1 MAITTLAQLIAA
13 PKQHLTLFKG
23 GTRTVAASIPWT
35 MFDIAGYPPAGTLAI
50 GNTANGVVHT
60 AAITGYPAINTFNA
74 TGYISKVSFCG
85 VNAGNNINRLKLYDR
100 LFSAGA
106 YSFNSNVSLTAQP
119 SYAGRVPGGDY
130 KGLEIWLETVTAF
143 TGSQSIAITYLD
155 QDGVSSVT
163 GTIATGVAPTVGRMF
178 RVPLAAGDSGVQ
190 RIDVVTSSV
199 STVGTFNVH
208 VMRPLWHS
216 GTLGN
221 TANTSSMEEIVHDLT
236 KTGLVQIYDT
246 SALVVTQSASSTTT
260 AALDLLIEV
269 ADG

>member
-1 MAITTLAQLIAA
+1 M
-13 PKQHLTLFKG
+13 
-23 GTRTVAASIPWT
+23 
-35 MFDIAGYPPAGTLAI
+35 
-50 GNTANGVVHT
+50 
-60 AAITGYPAINTFNA
+60 
-74 TGYISKVSFCG
+74 
-85 VNAGNNINRLKLYDR
+85 
-100 LFSAGA
+100 
-106 YSFNSNVSLTAQP
+106 
-119 SYAGRVPGGDY
+119 
-130 KGLEIWLETVTAF
+130 EIWLETVTAF

-208 VMRPLWHS
+208 VMRPLWRS

-221 TANTSSMEEIVHDLT
+221 AGNTNHAEEIVHDLT
-236 KTGLVQIYDT
+236 KTRLVQIYDT
-246 SALVVTQSASSTTT
+246 SALVVTQSAGSTTA